1 MIPAKLDLYS
11 ALDAAG
17 VLRGLIFAGVTRID
31 AVALD
36 VSTAI
41 DDEGYVDGVVRL
53 LQQIQ
58 MLLTDETKFF
68 ILGSGS
74 KRLEGLTTQVAD
86 SLTLGIG
93 SDKAIPV
100 VIVDHGWVYY
110 FFFKCFLIALKIV
123 LTSQERYLS
132 RQGKRGQGYSSIG
145 ECISTKYSLCL
156 LCIQC

>member
-31 AVALD
+31 AVALN
-36 VSTAI
+36 VSTAV
-41 DDEGYVDGVVRL
+41 DGEGYVDGVVRL

-58 MLLTDETKFF
+58 MLLTDEAKFI
-68 ILGSGS
+68 ILGSES
-74 KRLEGLTTQVAD
+74 KRLEGLATQVAD

-100 VIVDHGWVYY
+100 VIVDHGWVYC
-110 FFFKCFLIALKIV
+110 FFFYLFFVC
-123 LTSQERYLS
+123 SQDCADES
-132 RQGKRGQGYSSIG
+132 GMIFGQTRRKGPRV
-145 ECISTKYSLCL
+145 
-156 LCIQC
+156 